1 MLSRYIIALVMAYIL
16 LAVPYGTRFA
26 CVLKACLW
34 HAHTVPTYLSII
46 PSECTVI
53 HRYVLPIAIRLEYSP
68 SVRFVGL
75 IGMYA
80 STICNERHAKNRAR
94 NSLILV

>member
-16 LAVPYGTRFA
+16 LAVPYGTRLA
-26 CVLKACLW
+26 CLLKACLW

-46 PSECTVI
+46 PSVCCVI
-53 HRYVLPIAIRLEYSP
+53 HRYVLPMPFRLDYSLT
-68 SVRFVGL
+68 VRFVGV

-80 STICNERHAKNRAR
+80 STMCNERHAKNRAR
-94 NSLILV
+94 NTLILV